1 MSLID
6 ESDDVRRAMFAS
18 VQGDYDVAHAV
29 AVKFASAK
37 AGAHLRAQ
45 PHVLQA
51 ISDP

>member
-29 AVKFASAK
+29 THPSLSGRSNLFT
-37 AGAHLRAQ
+37 HFLI
-45 PHVLQA
+45 L
-51 ISDP
+51 